1 MQPVRVR
8 LNSARSHVHKPIL
21 MLITSDK
28 CRLCDEIRSKFVTSK
43 AVDKLSK
50 QFVLV
55 NAVDEEDPMER
66 SVTAG

>member
-1 MQPVRVR
+1 
-8 LNSARSHVHKPIL
+8 

-55 NAVDEEDPMER
+55 NAVDEETLWR
-66 SVTAG
+66 SQSPWETVKWREGDAPPRGGGQWR